1 MGDGP
6 SESNMLVPLFHEFQ
20 VFTPWVKFTT
30 WVTAHPMGYDE
41 VSFTTWGNTPY
52 HTVYTMLD

>member
-1 MGDGP
+1 
-6 SESNMLVPLFHEFQ
+6 MLAGTGHLDSITHVVSQQSIL
-20 VFTPWVKFTT
+20 TTWVKFTT
-30 WVTAHPMGYDE
+30 WVTAHSMGYDE